1 MAVFNDACITDAGRE
16 MMERLISEA
25 GTMQFTGIA
34 VGTGT
39 YTKAEK
45 EESSIREMTALKKL
59 LKVYDINSVSKKE
72 GLVILKSIIENTGF
86 TSSQSITEIGL
97 IANDG
102 REAILYSVSIAEK
115 PLNIPEYNGTY
126 TYTVTQEAY
135 VAISRD
141 LKIIVTQDKGVYA
154 LAEDIQKLIKDLSYD
169 KNNDTIL
176 ITRNDDTKK
185 DIKLSS
191 NKSVIKLLPAGQTS
205 ITCTLEGLDSNS
217 SISVYADVP
226 GVGYTDI
233 VVDGDNVTV
242 TFEKQEQDI
251 QVKVVVA
258 DGMV

>member
-45 EESSIREMTALKKL
+45 EESSIREMIALKKL
-59 LKVYDINSVSKKE
+59 LKIYDINSVSKKD

-97 IANDG
+97 IASDG
-102 REAILYSVSIAEK
+102 RENILYSVSVAEK

-141 LKIIVTQDKGVYA
+141 LKIIVIQDKGVYA
-154 LAEDIQKLIKDLSYD
+154 LAEDVQKLVKDLSYD
-169 KNNDTIL
+169 KDNNTIL

-185 DIKLSS
+185 DIKLS
-191 NKSVIKLLPAGQTS
+191 NTKSFIKLLPAGQTS
-205 ITCTLEGLDSNS
+205 ITCTLEGLSDNS

-251 QVKVVVA
+251 QVKVVAA